1 MTPFFLENSLIVVA
15 VLVPVTIAFL
25 ILKCYIHMKTVTDAE
40 KPDRL
45 NESPPTEPKRLSC
58 VVRRLYRTL
67 VFPLSVGFLLVL
79 LLSCNIQNL
88 RFLNARTPTLP
99 SILGSVSKLL
109 TLLII
114 SSVFSSEILFKKGE
128 SIGLNEAK
136 GRYIPLFLLR
146 STLISVLIFL
156 GALFEFNTLL
166 YFIVGVQTL
175 YFLMVTFGRPYKRV
189 FENIQVILL

>member
-1 MTPFFLENSLIVVA
+1 M
-15 VLVPVTIAFL
+15 
-25 ILKCYIHMKTVTDAE
+25 
-40 KPDRL
+40 
-45 NESPPTEPKRLSC
+45 
-58 VVRRLYRTL
+58 
-67 VFPLSVGFLLVL
+67 
-79 LLSCNIQNL
+79 

-114 SSVFSSEILFKKGE
+114 SSVFSSELLFKKGE